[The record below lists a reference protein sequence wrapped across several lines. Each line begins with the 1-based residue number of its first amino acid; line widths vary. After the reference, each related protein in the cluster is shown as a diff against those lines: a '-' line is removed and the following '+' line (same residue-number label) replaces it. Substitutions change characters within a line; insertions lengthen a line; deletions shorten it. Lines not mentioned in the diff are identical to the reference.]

1 MNLKYQVFDT
11 ILDSIFV
18 IDSNH
23 TVLYVNEAGGNLL
36 GIAPRTLVRKA
47 VKFET
52 LFMFSQP
59 ITTLDDLNLIT
70 EPTAYQELNYIT
82 QGEKAG
88 TLQISVQPVDNP
100 EKHWLIFIRDTT
112 LENDLH
118 KKFKSELLK
127 KEEVLQ
133 ELQTAHA
140 NLEKHSQNLEE
151 AVKQRTTQLTAL
163 NQLNQAMLDSL
174 HQGFLVFD
182 KNGLCLD
189 IWSQACLQ
197 TIETNPTGKNIWDV
211 LKVPPEK
218 LATFR
223 EWIQLVFEET
233 FPLASLMEI
242 APTHFEHSQKKSIKL
257 TYFPIR
263 DAAKKIEQI
272 IMVSTDI
279 SDLILAQVKAEHEQ
293 QQVQKILTLVKNK
306 KSFFGLHEDMLS
318 QFVFLHEEIRKEKP
332 DYISMYRSLH
342 NLKGTTANFHLWTV
356 SSDCHNA
363 ENLINSIKTPDSKVT
378 KTDIQNSLAQIQTS
392 YEKFL
397 TEHEY
402 LLGDIRSQKGRKIEL
417 FYSVLNTLLENI
429 DSGEVKS
436 ALSQELLTE
445 SIGELLHQYF
455 DLVEDLSFKLDK
467 LVHPLE
473 IVGGQI
479 KVLPERY
486 SPLLKTLVHSIRN
499 SLDHGI
505 ERPEARV
512 AMGKDEYGKI
522 SIKVENFIRTDGT
535 WLRVR
540 VSDDGKGIDPDI
552 ILAKLKELGLH
563 QHIKE
568 NPQELIQAVFLPE
581 FSTKSEVSEISGRG
595 VGLNSI
601 IIEAQ
606 KLNGHAWVETE
617 LKVGS
622 SLIIEVP
629 LLME

>member
-1 MNLKYQVFDT
+1 MNLKYQVFDS

-18 IDSNH
+18 IDINH
-23 TVLYVNEAGGNLL
+23 VVIYINEAGGNLL
-36 GIAPRTLVRKA
+36 QISPRALLRKA
-47 VKFET
+47 AKFET
-52 LFMFSQP
+52 LFKFSQP
-59 ITTLDDLNLIT
+59 ISTFEDLNLIT
-70 EPTAYQELNYIT
+70 EPTPYQELKYFT
-82 QGEKAG
+82 QNDKTG
-88 TLQISVQPVDNP
+88 TLQISFQPAENP

-118 KKFKSELLK
+118 DKFKSELLK
-127 KEEVLQ
+127 KEAIFQQLQ
-133 ELQTAHA
+133 MAHES
-140 NLEKHSQNLEE
+140 LEKYSHNLEE

-174 HQGFLVFD
+174 NQGFVVFN
-182 KNGLCLD
+182 KSGLCLD
-189 IWSQACLQ
+189 IWSQACLK

-211 LKVPPEK
+211 LQVPNEKV
-218 LATFR
+218 ATFR
-223 EWIQLVFEET
+223 EWIELVFEEK
-233 FPLASLMEI
+233 FPLESLMEL
-242 APTHFEHSQKKSIKL
+242 APKHFNHSEKKSIKL

-263 DAAKKIEQI
+263 DSAKKIEQI

-279 SDLILAQVKAEHEQ
+279 SDLISAQIKAEYEQ

-306 KSFFGLHEDMLS
+306 KSFFGLHEDMIN
-318 QFVFLHEEIRKEKP
+318 QFLFLNEEIKSEKP

-378 KTDIQNSLAQIQTS
+378 KTDIQNSLAQIQSS

-417 FYSVLNTLLENI
+417 FYSVLNTMLENI
-429 DSGEVKS
+429 GSGDVKS

-445 SIGELLHQYF
+445 SVGELLHQYF

-467 LVHPLE
+467 LIHPLE
-473 IVGGQI
+473 IIGGHT
-479 KVLPERY
+479 KVLPEKY
-486 SPLLKTLVHSIRN
+486 NSLLKTLVHSIRN
-499 SLDHGI
+499 SIDHGI
-505 ERPEARV
+505 ERPEARL

-522 SIKVENFIRTDGT
+522 SIKVETFSREKNK
-535 WLRVR
+535 WLRVS
-540 VSDDGKGIDPDI
+540 VSDDGKGIDPEK
-552 ILAKLKELGLH
+552 ILAKLKELGLNN
-563 QHIKE
+563 HIKE
-568 NPQELIQAVFLPE
+568 NPKELIQAVFLPE

-601 IIEAQ
+601 IVEAQ
-606 KLNGHAWVETE
+606 KLNGLAWVETE
-617 LKVGS
+617 LNVGS
-622 SLIIEVP
+622 CLIIEVP
-629 LLME
+629 LLID